1 MEQIPQCFGG
11 SAGDIYISRLADLAA
26 GGILPSGQ
34 RSVVQGAA
42 LCGIVVD
49 LPGGI
54 AVLFCISAAGF
65 RQCYSCDEGDFLGIG
80 GISAALSW
88 VIGTGFKDSAA
99 VVGAA
104 DSGGT
109 ADAWGDSSVL
119 FRVCKIKKS
128 ATGCFFG
135 RDPTAECWSPQGD
148 TTCRKRCHANFC
160 MTGEREAAQ
169 NKSPADCFTAW
180 ELY

>member
-11 SAGDIYISRLADLAA
+11 GSGDIYISRLADLAA

-34 RSVVQGAA
+34 RSVEQGTA

-49 LPGGI
+49 LPGGV
-54 AVLFCISAAGF
+54 AVLLCISAAGF
-65 RQCYSCDEGDFLGIG
+65 RQCYSCDEGNFLGIG
-80 GISAALSW
+80 GISAALSG
-88 VIGTGFKDSAA
+88 VVGIGFKDSAA

-109 ADAWGDSSVL
+109 ADAWGDSSVF

-128 ATGCFFG
+128 VSGAVRKCPYMSVKVRTGVY
-135 RDPTAECWSPQGD
+135 RAQ
-148 TTCRKRCHANFC
+148 R
-160 MTGEREAAQ
+160 AAD
-169 NKSPADCFTAW
+169 SAW
-180 ELY
+180 ERHLQTTAIC

>member
-1 MEQIPQCFGG
+1 MEQIPECFGG
-11 SAGDIYISRLADLAA
+11 GAGDIYISRLADLAA

-34 RSVVQGAA
+34 RSVVQGTA
-42 LCGIVVD
+42 LCRIVVD
-49 LPGGI
+49 LPGGV

-65 RQCYSCDEGDFLGIG
+65 RQCYSCNEGNFLGIG

-88 VIGTGFKDSAA
+88 VIGMGFKDSAA